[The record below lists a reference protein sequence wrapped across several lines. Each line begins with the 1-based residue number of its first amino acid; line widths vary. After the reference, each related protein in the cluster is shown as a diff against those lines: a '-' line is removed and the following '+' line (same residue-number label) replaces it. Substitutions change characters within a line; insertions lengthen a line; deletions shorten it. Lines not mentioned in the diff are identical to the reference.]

1 MVAVRIH
8 GLAWRVET
16 TEVADFFQNYKVI
29 ADSVLLGQGEDGRN
43 NGLGAIVFE
52 TAEEAEKAVTE
63 MQKQY
68 IGSRYVNLRT
78 LDYNSYKTFNEG
90 G

>member
-1 MVAVRIH
+1 MVAIRIH

-16 TEVADFFQNYKVI
+16 QEVEEFFADFKFI
-29 ADSVLLGQGEDGRN
+29 PDSVILGQGEDGRN

-52 TAEEAEKAVTE
+52 TAEEADKAVE
-63 MQKQY
+63 KMQKQY

-78 LDYNSYKTFNEG
+78 LDYNGYKTFNEG

>member
-1 MVAVRIH
+1 
-8 GLAWRVET
+8 
-16 TEVADFFQNYKVI
+16 
-29 ADSVLLGQGEDGRN
+29 
-43 NGLGAIVFE
+43 LGAIVFE